1 MAINFFFFFAGGNK
15 RELNDYLLKINKE
28 LSYVQM
34 EMRCCRNQNDGGVC
48 YGLVNTVPDE
58 QSKLGTKYS
67 VPQIALFKGVVSV
80 IVEFDLFWETF
91 IVIVVKSF
99 MMMVMLLV
107 SMGWLC
113 RPGNDDPCDHF
124 TDACGI
130 CVLGVVFVGDSL
142 WLICSLYAKMGM

>member
-67 VPQIALFKGVVSV
+67 VPQIALFTGVVSV

-107 SMGWLC
+107 SMG
-113 RPGNDDPCDHF
+113 
-124 TDACGI
+124 
-130 CVLGVVFVGDSL
+130 
-142 WLICSLYAKMGM
+142 